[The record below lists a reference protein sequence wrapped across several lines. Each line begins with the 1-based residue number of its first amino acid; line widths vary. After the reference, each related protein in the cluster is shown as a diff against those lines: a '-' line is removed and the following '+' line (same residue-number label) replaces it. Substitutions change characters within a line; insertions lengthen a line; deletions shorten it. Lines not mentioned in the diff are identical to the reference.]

1 MSALRLAAAAALA
14 SFLALP
20 IAPNALA
27 QDVGAG
33 SASVSPSPAGRDDIG
48 AGRPYWGAGPV
59 RGFAAGAF
67 DTAGI
72 GMRTELDLGYGRPH
86 HQWAGVEIASGLSLK
101 GMSFMAYARAQA
113 PWGNVR
119 FGPRFHTGLNQKLI
133 PEVEQVTRPLLDVN
147 EGLRSKYVSLDGE
160 VNLNIPLPVGT
171 LGILANAYGLF
182 GVPEGYLVFE
192 DALRAVV
199 EPKFVGRGRLS
210 YLAGIGK
217 PATLRVG
224 GLVEVIFNPGRDA
237 VTVRTGPAVAVA
249 LTHHLEA
256 VGVAAFS
263 VFGPDDIGLAG
274 ADLGQI
280 GFRYRWASGDLWPE
294 FP

>member
-1 MSALRLAAAAALA
+1 MRRLSSYAIFALA
-14 SFLALP
+14 
-20 IAPNALA
+20 IATFSPKTARA
-27 QDVGAG
+27 QDIGD
-33 SASVSPSPAGRDDIG
+33 ASGTVSPPSAGRADIS
-48 AGRPYWGAGPV
+48 ANRPYWGAGPV

-86 HQWAGVEIASGLSLK
+86 HQWAGLELATGLSLK
-101 GMSFMAYARAQA
+101 GMSLMAYARAQA
-113 PWGNVR
+113 PWGHVR
-119 FGPRFHTGLNQKLI
+119 FGPRFFTGLNQKLI
-133 PEVEQVTRPLLDVN
+133 PEVAVVTRPLLDVN
-147 EGLRSKYVSLDGE
+147 EGLRSKYLSLDGE
-160 VNLNIPLPVGT
+160 VNVSIPLPVGA

-182 GVPEGYLVFE
+182 GVPDGYYVFE
-192 DALRAVV
+192 DALRTVV
-199 EPKFVGRGRLS
+199 EPAFVGRGRIS

-224 GLVEVIFNPGRDA
+224 GVAELIFNPGRDLY
-237 VTVRTGPAVAVA
+237 TIRTGPAVAVA

-263 VFGPDDIGLAG
+263 VYNPDEIGLAG

-280 GFRYRWASGDLWPE
+280 GFRYKWASGDLWPE

>member
-1 MSALRLAAAAALA
+1 MRSIFGVALA
-14 SFLALP
+14 VACLG
-20 IAPNALA
+20 IAPSAFA
-27 QDVGAG
+27 QDIGDAG
-33 SASVSPSPAGRDDIG
+33 SNVSPPSAGRDDIS
-48 AGRPYWGAGPV
+48 AQRPYWGAGPV

-86 HQWAGVEIASGLSLK
+86 FQWAGVEIASGISLK
-101 GMSFMAYARAQA
+101 GMSFAAMARAQA
-113 PWGNVR
+113 PWGHVR
-119 FGPRFHTGLNQKLI
+119 IGPRFFTGLSQKLI
-133 PEVEQVTRPLLDVN
+133 PDVDIVTKPMLEVDA
-147 EGLRSKYVSLDGE
+147 GLRSKYLSLDGE
-160 VNLNIPLPVGT
+160 VNVNIPLPVGT
-171 LGILANAYGLF
+171 LGILASVIGLF

-192 DALRAVV
+192 DSLRTVV
-199 EPKFVGRGRLS
+199 EPKFVGRGRIS

-224 GLVEVIFNPGRDA
+224 GVAEVIFNPGRDNYS
-237 VTVRTGPAVAVA
+237 VRTGPAVAVA

-263 VFGPDDIGLAG
+263 VYNRDDIGLAG

>member
-1 MSALRLAAAAALA
+1 MRRLAALAVVTAALA
-14 SFLALP
+14 F
-20 IAPNALA
+20 APSALA
-27 QDVGAG
+27 QDIGDAG
-33 SASVSPSPAGRDDIG
+33 GTVSPPSAGRADIS
-48 AGRPYWGAGPV
+48 AQRPYWGAGPV

-86 HQWAGVEIASGLSLK
+86 HQWAGLELATGISLK
-101 GMSFMAYARAQA
+101 GMSFMSYARAQA
-113 PWGNVR
+113 PWGHVR
-119 FGPRFHTGLNQKLI
+119 FGPRFFTGLNQKLI
-133 PEVEQVTRPLLDVN
+133 PEVDVVTRPLLEVN
-147 EGLRSKYVSLDGE
+147 EGLRSKYLSLDGE
-160 VNLNIPLPVGT
+160 VNVNIPLPVGA

-182 GVPEGYLVFE
+182 GVPEGYYVFE
-192 DALRAVV
+192 DSLRTVV
-199 EPKFVGRGRLS
+199 EPAFVGRARIS

-224 GLVEVIFNPGRDA
+224 GVAELIFNPGRDLY
-237 VTVRTGPAVAVA
+237 TVRTGPAVAVA

-263 VFGPDDIGLAG
+263 VYNPDEIGLSG

-280 GFRYRWASGDLWPE
+280 GFRYKWASGDLWPE